1 MRVGGIKVYGGQQ
14 PLQNVKNVVARTVSA
29 AENTAKTQSAEVPS
43 RVPAASLTPQ
53 SVISPV
59 ERRFFS
65 RMFPEAGLSGQ
76 LAFNRQAQLQFAT
89 PFRGNMFD
97 SKI

>member
-14 PLQNVKNVVARTVSA
+14 PLQRVQNVAARQVQSTERFDKSEA
-29 AENTAKTQSAEVPS
+29 ASSPS

-65 RMFPEAGLSGQ
+65 RMFPDSGLASQ
-76 LAFNRQAQLQFAT
+76 LAFNRQAELQFAT
-89 PFRGNMFD
+89 PFRGNVFD